1 MIGFLRWGRLG
12 QITFFFFFFPLGG
25 KSLFLGADRRE
36 RRLEMGGDACPTF

>member
-1 MIGFLRWGRLG
+1 MGATGANHFLFY
-12 QITFFFFFFPLGG
+12 FFSPLGG